1 MVDQEKRGI
10 RVQKINPIL
19 MIVYSENEN
28 AYFSIEV
35 KSIKFHLFEIFVT
48 ERNFIWETKIDLIKD
63 LNISK
68 YKVDLNKY
76 MLYYNNKK

>member
-28 AYFSIEV
+28 AYFSIQV
-35 KSIKFHLFEIFVT
+35 KSIKFHLLEIFVT

-63 LNISK
+63 LKISK